1 MRQNE
6 EKMKK
11 HYLIDFENVSD
22 DGLKGYFELSPEDT
36 VEIFYTENA
45 ARIGIDFLENCL
57 AAPERAALRF
67 IKVPAGKQS
76 LDMQLATYLGAL
88 LAGDGAPDAEYC
100 IVSKDKGFASIRQF
114 WQSRRP
120 GAVIRLQRMIRPDGQ
135 PQNAGQQKPSET
147 QNGGQQKPAEPQ
159 NAGQTKQP
167 EAQSGAQQRPA
178 DQQTSADKLNQ
189 GQPKQSEAQNAQ
201 KADQQTPG
209 DTRNTE
215 QKTAAAAQSG
225 GQSSAAEEQ
234 NSVQQN
240 KGGKKKDRQ
249 KMPEATSQRN
259 GQTKT
264 AGEAQQKNAQ
274 NPAEMQ
280 NAGKPEANAADPA
293 KVRIAAALQ
302 KGGIDESVADSVW
315 LLAQSL
321 RGAPAPLRD
330 IYQGIVKKYGQ
341 KKGLAIYN
349 QVKSELKQLV

>member
-1 MRQNE
+1 MRK
-6 EKMKK
+6 KMKK

-45 ARIGIDFLENCL
+45 ARIGIEFFENCL
-57 AAPERAALRF
+57 AAQGRAGLRF

-114 WQSRRP
+114 WQGRRP

-135 PQNAGQQKPSET
+135 PQNGPQQKPSET

-167 EAQSGAQQRPA
+167 EAQNEAQQKPVGAQNGP
-178 DQQTSADKLNQ
+178 QQK
-189 GQPKQSEAQNAQ
+189 P
-201 KADQQTPG
+201 
-209 DTRNTE
+209 
-215 QKTAAAAQSG
+215 
-225 GQSSAAEEQ
+225 
-234 NSVQQN
+234 
-240 KGGKKKDRQ
+240 
-249 KMPEATSQRN
+249 
-259 GQTKT
+259 
-264 AGEAQQKNAQ
+264 AQQKNAQ

-315 LLAQSL
+315 SLAQSL

>member
-1 MRQNE
+1 
-6 EKMKK
+6 MKK

-45 ARIGIDFLENCL
+45 ARIGIEFFENCL
-57 AAPERAALRF
+57 AAQGRASLRF

-135 PQNAGQQKPSET
+135 PQNAGQQKP
-147 QNGGQQKPAEPQ
+147 AEPQ

-189 GQPKQSEAQNAQ
+189 AQPKQSEAQNAQ

-215 QKTAAAAQSG
+215 QKIAAAAQSG

-249 KMPEATSQRN
+249 KMPEAISQRN

-264 AGEAQQKNAQ
+264 AGETQQKNAQ

-280 NAGKPEANAADPA
+280 NAGKPEANTADPA
-293 KVRIAAALQ
+293 RARIAAALQ

-315 LLAQSL
+315 SLAQSL

>member
-159 NAGQTKQP
+159 TAGQTKQP
-167 EAQSGAQQRPA
+167 EAQNEAQQKPVGAQNGP
-178 DQQTSADKLNQ
+178 QQK
-189 GQPKQSEAQNAQ
+189 P
-201 KADQQTPG
+201 
-209 DTRNTE
+209 
-215 QKTAAAAQSG
+215 
-225 GQSSAAEEQ
+225 
-234 NSVQQN
+234 
-240 KGGKKKDRQ
+240 
-249 KMPEATSQRN
+249 
-259 GQTKT
+259 
-264 AGEAQQKNAQ
+264 AQQKNAQ
-274 NPAEMQ
+274 KPADAQ
-280 NAGKPEANAADPA
+280 NSAKPEANAADPA

-315 LLAQSL
+315 SLAQSL

>member
-178 DQQTSADKLNQ
+178 
-189 GQPKQSEAQNAQ
+189 
-201 KADQQTPG
+201 
-209 DTRNTE
+209 
-215 QKTAAAAQSG
+215 
-225 GQSSAAEEQ
+225 
-234 NSVQQN
+234 
-240 KGGKKKDRQ
+240 
-249 KMPEATSQRN
+249 
-259 GQTKT
+259 
-264 AGEAQQKNAQ
+264 QQKNAQ

>member
-11 HYLIDFENVSD
+11 HNLIDFENLSD

-135 PQNAGQQKPSET
+135 PQNGP
-147 QNGGQQKPAEPQ
+147 QQKPAEPQ
-159 NAGQTKQP
+159 NAGQQKPAEPQTSGQTKQP
-167 EAQSGAQQRPA
+167 EAQNEAQQKPVGAQNGP
-178 DQQTSADKLNQ
+178 QQK
-189 GQPKQSEAQNAQ
+189 P
-201 KADQQTPG
+201 
-209 DTRNTE
+209 
-215 QKTAAAAQSG
+215 
-225 GQSSAAEEQ
+225 
-234 NSVQQN
+234 
-240 KGGKKKDRQ
+240 
-249 KMPEATSQRN
+249 
-259 GQTKT
+259 
-264 AGEAQQKNAQ
+264 AQQKNAQ
-274 NPAEMQ
+274 KPADAQ
-280 NAGKPEANAADPA
+280 NSAKPEANAADPA
-293 KVRIAAALQ
+293 KARIAAALQ

-315 LLAQSL
+315 SLAQSL

>member
-159 NAGQTKQP
+159 TAGQTKQP
-167 EAQSGAQQRPA
+167 EAQTEAQQKPVGAQNGP
-178 DQQTSADKLNQ
+178 QQK
-189 GQPKQSEAQNAQ
+189 P
-201 KADQQTPG
+201 
-209 DTRNTE
+209 
-215 QKTAAAAQSG
+215 
-225 GQSSAAEEQ
+225 
-234 NSVQQN
+234 
-240 KGGKKKDRQ
+240 
-249 KMPEATSQRN
+249 
-259 GQTKT
+259 
-264 AGEAQQKNAQ
+264 AQQKNAQ
-274 NPAEMQ
+274 KPADAQ
-280 NAGKPEANAADPA
+280 NSAKPEANAADPA

-315 LLAQSL
+315 SLAQSL

>member
-1 MRQNE
+1 
-6 EKMKK
+6 MKK

-135 PQNAGQQKPSET
+135 PQNAGQQKP
-147 QNGGQQKPAEPQ
+147 AEPQ

-167 EAQSGAQQRPA
+167 EAQNEAQQKPVGAQNGP
-178 DQQTSADKLNQ
+178 QQK
-189 GQPKQSEAQNAQ
+189 P
-201 KADQQTPG
+201 
-209 DTRNTE
+209 
-215 QKTAAAAQSG
+215 
-225 GQSSAAEEQ
+225 
-234 NSVQQN
+234 
-240 KGGKKKDRQ
+240 
-249 KMPEATSQRN
+249 
-259 GQTKT
+259 
-264 AGEAQQKNAQ
+264 AQQKNAQ
-274 NPAEMQ
+274 KPADAQ
-280 NAGKPEANAADPA
+280 NTAKPEANAADPA

-315 LLAQSL
+315 SLAQSL

>member
-114 WQSRRP
+114 WQGRRP

-159 NAGQTKQP
+159 TAGQTKQP
-167 EAQSGAQQRPA
+167 EAQNEAQQKPVGAQNGP
-178 DQQTSADKLNQ
+178 QQK
-189 GQPKQSEAQNAQ
+189 P
-201 KADQQTPG
+201 
-209 DTRNTE
+209 
-215 QKTAAAAQSG
+215 
-225 GQSSAAEEQ
+225 
-234 NSVQQN
+234 
-240 KGGKKKDRQ
+240 
-249 KMPEATSQRN
+249 
-259 GQTKT
+259 
-264 AGEAQQKNAQ
+264 AQQKNAQ
-274 NPAEMQ
+274 KPADAQ
-280 NAGKPEANAADPA
+280 NTAKPEANAADPA
-293 KVRIAAALQ
+293 RARIAAVLQ

-315 LLAQSL
+315 SLAQSL

>member
-1 MRQNE
+1 
-6 EKMKK
+6 MKK

-135 PQNAGQQKPSET
+135 PQNAGQ
-147 QNGGQQKPAEPQ
+147 
-159 NAGQTKQP
+159 TKQP
-167 EAQSGAQQRPA
+167 EAQNEAQQKPVGAQNGP
-178 DQQTSADKLNQ
+178 QQK
-189 GQPKQSEAQNAQ
+189 P
-201 KADQQTPG
+201 
-209 DTRNTE
+209 
-215 QKTAAAAQSG
+215 
-225 GQSSAAEEQ
+225 
-234 NSVQQN
+234 
-240 KGGKKKDRQ
+240 
-249 KMPEATSQRN
+249 
-259 GQTKT
+259 
-264 AGEAQQKNAQ
+264 AQQKNAQ
-274 NPAEMQ
+274 KPADAQ
-280 NAGKPEANAADPA
+280 NTAKPEANAADPA

-315 LLAQSL
+315 SLAQSL

>member
-1 MRQNE
+1 
-6 EKMKK
+6 MKK

-135 PQNAGQQKPSET
+135 PQNAGQQKPAEP
-147 QNGGQQKPAEPQ
+147 QNAGQTKQPEAQNEAQQKPVGAQNAGQQKPAEPQ

-167 EAQSGAQQRPA
+167 EAQNEAQQKPVGAQNGP
-178 DQQTSADKLNQ
+178 QQK
-189 GQPKQSEAQNAQ
+189 P
-201 KADQQTPG
+201 
-209 DTRNTE
+209 
-215 QKTAAAAQSG
+215 
-225 GQSSAAEEQ
+225 
-234 NSVQQN
+234 
-240 KGGKKKDRQ
+240 
-249 KMPEATSQRN
+249 
-259 GQTKT
+259 
-264 AGEAQQKNAQ
+264 AQQKNAQ
-274 NPAEMQ
+274 KPADAQ
-280 NAGKPEANAADPA
+280 NTAKPEANAADPA

-315 LLAQSL
+315 SLAQSL

>member
-1 MRQNE
+1 
-6 EKMKK
+6 MKK

-45 ARIGIDFLENCL
+45 ARIGIEFFENCL
-57 AAPERAALRF
+57 AAQGRAGLRF

-159 NAGQTKQP
+159 TAGQTKQP
-167 EAQSGAQQRPA
+167 EAQNEAQQKPVGAQNGP
-178 DQQTSADKLNQ
+178 QQK
-189 GQPKQSEAQNAQ
+189 P
-201 KADQQTPG
+201 
-209 DTRNTE
+209 
-215 QKTAAAAQSG
+215 
-225 GQSSAAEEQ
+225 
-234 NSVQQN
+234 
-240 KGGKKKDRQ
+240 
-249 KMPEATSQRN
+249 
-259 GQTKT
+259 
-264 AGEAQQKNAQ
+264 AQQKNAQ
-274 NPAEMQ
+274 KPADAQ
-280 NAGKPEANAADPA
+280 NTAKPEANAADPA
-293 KVRIAAALQ
+293 RARIAAALQ

-315 LLAQSL
+315 SLAQSL

-341 KKGLAIYN
+341 KKGLTIYN